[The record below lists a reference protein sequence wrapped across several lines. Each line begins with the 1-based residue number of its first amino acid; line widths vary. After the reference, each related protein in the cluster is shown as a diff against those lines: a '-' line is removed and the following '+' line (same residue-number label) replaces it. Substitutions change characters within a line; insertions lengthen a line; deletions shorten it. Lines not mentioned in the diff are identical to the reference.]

1 MDGVNYLRRRL
12 LIRAMACGATLTI
25 GACGNSDKPAACAD
39 PEKMSPSEKSLRDA
53 QHYVER
59 SPDPAKVCGGCA
71 FFSAAEGAGDCG
83 RCQIF
88 NGPANAKGH
97 CGSWAART

>member
-1 MDGVNYLRRRL
+1 MEGVNFQRRRL
-12 LIRAMACGATLTI
+12 LIGTTACGVTLTI
-25 GACGNSDKPAACAD
+25 GACKSDQQSACAN
-39 PEKMSPSEKSLRDA
+39 PEKMSPSEKSLRVA
-53 QHYVER
+53 QHYVEQ
-59 SPDPAKVCGGCA
+59 SPDPAKVCGGCG

-97 CGSWAART
+97 CESWAAKA

>member
-1 MDGVNYLRRRL
+1 MDGVNFLRRRL
-12 LIRAMACGATLTI
+12 VIRAMACAAVLTI
-25 GACGNSDKPAACAD
+25 SACDKSDKSAACAD
-39 PEKMSPSEKSLRDA
+39 SEKMSPSEKSLREV
-53 QHYVER
+53 QHYVEQ

-71 FFSAAEGAGDCG
+71 FFSAAEGAVNCG

-97 CGSWAART
+97 CTSWAART